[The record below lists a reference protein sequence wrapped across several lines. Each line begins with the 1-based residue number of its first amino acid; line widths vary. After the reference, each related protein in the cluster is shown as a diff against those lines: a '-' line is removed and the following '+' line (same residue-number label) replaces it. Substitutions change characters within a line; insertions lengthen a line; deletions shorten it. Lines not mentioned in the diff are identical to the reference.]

1 MPTPSCASSL
11 AVKAGEQVA
20 LVCDAHSEMSMVYAL
35 PGVTESLG
43 AEYTILVMPTRSTS
57 RKNELT
63 PPIEKALEAADCLI
77 GLNPA
82 CRRNGD
88 FEKEKKARGYGD
100 LPAHPAAGRSHR
112 R

>member
-43 AEYTILVMPTRSTS
+43 RRIHHPGD
-57 RKNELT
+57 
-63 PPIEKALEAADCLI
+63 ADAQHL
-77 GLNPA
+77 A
-82 CRRNGD
+82 
-88 FEKEKKARGYGD
+88 
-100 LPAHPAAGRSHR
+100 
-112 R
+112 